1 MLRHPL
7 TPFSTNEQSIF
18 NSDRQTDTLR
28 ETERER
34 ERRRKTQIRLGLNVT
49 RENMIVIR

>member
-7 TPFSTNEQSIF
+7 TLFSTNEQSIF
-18 NSDRQTDTLR
+18 NSDRQTDRHTHTLR

-34 ERRRKTQIRLGLNVT
+34 EDGRRKLDLD
-49 RENMIVIR
+49 